1 MRKMN
6 WFKFVG
12 LSMVII
18 SGGNAVQGV
27 ITGSYLFAGGSIAIG
42 LIWIWMI
49 DARGEKGDC

>member
-42 LIWIWMI
+42 LIWLWMI